1 MMQDEKFYKS
11 VGRWGVLHFGR
22 KYAIHER
29 RPVGSSPPLFLRK
42 NQFLAALVS
51 SKRSNR
57 LYAGRQ
63 SEINLQKCIN
73 LAFVTREY
81 GSNFSSMP
89 ATPFF

>member
-1 MMQDEKFYKS
+1 MAEGFQLFLGSCFFLYGLKFLRRSAMMQDEKFYKS

-57 LYAGRQ
+57 CYNG
-63 SEINLQKCIN
+63 
-73 LAFVTREY
+73 VW
-81 GSNFSSMP
+81 
-89 ATPFF
+89 